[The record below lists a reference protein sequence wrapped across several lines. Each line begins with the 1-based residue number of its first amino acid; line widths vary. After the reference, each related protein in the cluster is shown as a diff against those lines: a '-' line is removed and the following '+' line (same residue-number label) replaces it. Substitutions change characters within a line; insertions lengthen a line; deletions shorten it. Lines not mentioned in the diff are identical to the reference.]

1 MLGVTVIVKIK
12 KKSLMKVI
20 TKKKGKMILKITT
33 KKKKLPTEGK
43 G

>member
-33 KKKKLPTEGK
+33 KKKKATD
-43 G
+43 